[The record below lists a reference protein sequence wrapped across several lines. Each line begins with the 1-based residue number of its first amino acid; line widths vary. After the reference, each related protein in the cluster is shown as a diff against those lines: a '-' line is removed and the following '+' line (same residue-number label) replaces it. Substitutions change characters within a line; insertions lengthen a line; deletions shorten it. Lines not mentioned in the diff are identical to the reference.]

1 MVQPRLMAGFF
12 KPYLLIEHVAGNH
25 PCARRAMAADP
36 ASFSAAPIYKMPGG
50 DAKHGLLCLNRHHVF
65 GCLFDSFRHCG
76 VYTNLWDRHMLNH
89 VPTCRRHLLGRVG
102 KILSSQI
109 SCLEP
114 PTLTTTDSTCILPQT
129 WALRCIFKFS
139 DWDVQLFVVR
149 LHANLLSACP
159 PVLSKYRSTHEHIL
173 STCRAQR
180 R

>member
-1 MVQPRLMAGFF
+1 MGHTRLAGFF
-12 KPYLLIEHVAGNH
+12 KRYLLIEHVAGNH

-36 ASFSAAPIYKMPGG
+36 ASFSAAPIHKMPGG
-50 DAKHGLLCLNRHHVF
+50 DAKPGLLCFNGHHVF
-65 GCLFDSFRHCG
+65 VVYMAHSAIVFSIPTYGIVTCSTISLLAAAICLGD
-76 VYTNLWDRHMLNH
+76 W
-89 VPTCRRHLLGRVG
+89 RRF
-102 KILSSQI
+102 LSSQV

-159 PVLSKYRSTHEHIL
+159 PVLSKYRSTHEHIF

-180 R
+180 P